1 MDRARHQ
8 LLPRARFARYER
20 RRVRARGLRDQLVNR
35 NHRRAAPD
43 QPCAREIVEEHGACG
58 LALSGLGDFGPDGDV
73 APKEISEGA
82 DLERLGDEIAGSLGQ
97 GLNGQVYR
105 TLRRNQNDR
114 RLRADGA
121 QLADDLNPV
130 AVRHEDV
137 ANDRGEALLAGGLD
151 RLAPGADCGHK
162 KAVERKPRLQGHSD
176 RAVVISD

>member
-20 RRVRARGLRDQLVNR
+20 SRVRARGLSDQLVNR

-43 QPCAREIVEEHGACG
+43 PPWARGFGEEHGACG

-73 APKEISEGA
+73 APEEIGEDA
-82 DLERLGDEIAGSLGQ
+82 DLERLSDEIARAFGQ

-121 QLADDLNPV
+121 QLADDLHPV

-137 ANDRGEALLAGGLD
+137 
-151 RLAPGADCGHK
+151 
-162 KAVERKPRLQGHSD
+162 
-176 RAVVISD
+176 